1 MRDKDNNILPALLY
15 AYVKGKQIDKEVNK
29 PKLTEQKRIEL
40 RKKRKKRKINIIS
53 QVKLLT
59 KTSISFRS

>member
-1 MRDKDNNILPALLY
+1 MRDKDNNILPAMLY

-40 RKKRKKRKINIIS
+40 RKKRKKRKN
-53 QVKLLT
+53 K
-59 KTSISFRS
+59 